1 MRALRILLS
10 GGLLTSPLAAGKED
24 PDSWQGSGNV
34 GLTLATGNSE
44 SLRATVGLDVTRA
57 MGTWESRAA
66 ASVLFGEDDGVSST
80 ERFEGSLQLNRPY
93 GERIYAGLTG
103 EFLSDRL
110 AGISW
115 RLAMTPLLGW
125 RVVDSERL
133 KLRLEAG
140 PGYTW
145 EGRNAGDRAFSSVR
159 LHERLSFQMTEET
172 RIFQSLTS
180 LLAAENPGNF
190 TLTAEAGIESKLVG
204 RWSLRLAGKAVYYG
218 ESQGRES
225 GDLLLMAGFGYNH
238 LPADQEEES
247 LGSALAGLQSEEGR
261 WAVTALLGGSF
272 SRGNSEAS
280 SLNTGLKLKRKEE
293 GGEFAAGFFGSYAE
307 RKGAISAET
316 LAADARYQRDLR
328 NQWFAGLRGDFDHDE
343 LADLEWRVALTPY
356 SGWLL
361 HEGKG
366 SKLAMEGGP
375 SVVAEQ
381 QGGSENTFLGVYA
394 ALKGEHKLGQ
404 RTRLFAELSWLG
416 ETTDWKSCFITSE
429 VGIEHALSDRFS
441 LKVIGRNAYDSS
453 PATGRRRH
461 DFQLVSALGV
471 TF

>member
-1 MRALRILLS
+1 MRILRILLS
-10 GGLLTSPLAAGKED
+10 GGLLTSPLAVGKED

-44 SLRATVGLDVTRA
+44 SLRATAGLDVTRA
-57 MGTWESRAA
+57 VGTWESRVA
-66 ASVLFGEDDGVSST
+66 ASILFGEDDGVSSN
-80 ERFEGSLQLNRPY
+80 ERFEGSLQLNRSY
-93 GERIYAGLTG
+93 GERVYAGLTS

-110 AGISW
+110 AGINW
-115 RLAMTPLLGW
+115 RFAMTPLLGW
-125 RVVDSERL
+125 RVVDGERL

-172 RIFQSLTS
+172 RIFQSLTT
-180 LLAAENPGNF
+180 LLAAEDPGNF
-190 TLTAEAGIESKLVG
+190 TLTAEAGMESRLAG
-204 RWSLRLAGKAVYYG
+204 RWSLRVAGKAVYYG

-225 GDLLLMAGFGYNH
+225 GDLLLTAGFGYNH
-238 LPADQEEES
+238 LPANQKEGS
-247 LGSALAGLQSEEGR
+247 LETALKGLQSEEGR
-261 WAVTALLGGSF
+261 WVITALLGGSF
-272 SRGNSEAS
+272 SRGNSAAS

-328 NQWFAGLRGDFDHDE
+328 NKWFVGLRGDFDHDK
-343 LADLEWRVALTPY
+343 LAELEWRIALTPY
-356 SGWLL
+356 AGWLL
-361 HEGKG
+361 HERKG
-366 SKLAMEGGP
+366 SKLAVEGGP
-375 SVVAEQ
+375 SAVMEQ
-381 QGGSENTFLGVYA
+381 QGGIENTFLGMYA
-394 ALKGEHKLGQ
+394 AVKGEHKLGL

-416 ETTDWKSCFITSE
+416 ETTDWKSYFITSE
-429 VGIEHALSDRFS
+429 VGIEHTLSERLS
-441 LKVIGRNAYDSS
+441 LKLTGRNTYDNT
-453 PATGRRRH
+453 PATGRGGH

-471 TF
+471 RF